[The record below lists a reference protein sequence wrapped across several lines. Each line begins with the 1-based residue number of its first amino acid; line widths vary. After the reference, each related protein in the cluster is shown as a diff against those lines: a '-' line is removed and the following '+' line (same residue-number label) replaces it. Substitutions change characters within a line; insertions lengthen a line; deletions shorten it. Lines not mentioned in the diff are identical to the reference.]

1 MRKSTYMTPDIKV
14 RQIETTALMAAS
26 GEEQNISIDVVDSN
40 NTYEGTF
47 HSKQHTTGLWDEE
60 EE

>member
-1 MRKSTYMTPDIKV
+1 MKKSVYISPDIKV
-14 RQIETTALMAAS
+14 RQIEPTVLMAAS
-26 GEEQNISIDVVDSN
+26 GEEQNISIDVE
-40 NTYEGTF
+40 EGEYSGAF

>member
-1 MRKSTYMTPDIKV
+1 MRKSTYITPDIKI

-40 NTYEGTF
+40 STF
-47 HSKQHTTGLWDEE
+47 DGPFRSKQHTTGLWDEE